1 MNLYRVKRLALVPFA
16 VLAAGFQCST
26 ERDDTAINKCNCTTA
41 PVVEEKKDVEAVV
54 VQTPNIEHGQRIFA
68 LSIEP
73 RDFGKTSYSVGP
85 NILVPCDSLPS
96 QYKQGGTMVIVSY
109 RRKDCCGILTAPNFR
124 SGFGCYVDLTAI
136 KIKS

>member
-1 MNLYRVKRLALVPFA
+1 MSLNKMNRLALVPFV

-41 PVVEEKKDVEAVV
+41 PVVEEKKEVEAVV

-73 RDFGKTSYSVGP
+73 KDFGTASHTVGRTV
-85 NILVPCDSLPS
+85 LVPCDSIPS
-96 QYKQGGTMVIVSY
+96 RYKQGGTMVIVSY
-109 RRKDCCGILTAPNFR
+109 RRKECCGILTGPNMR
-124 SGFGCYVDLTAI
+124 SGYGCYVDLTAI
-136 KIKS
+136 RVKP